1 MSELLIATRNRGKQ
15 REFAHIF
22 ADVDLQLCTLDDLG
36 IDVDVEETGATFRAN
51 AALKA
56 QAYCQLSGR
65 PTLADDS
72 GLEVDALH
80 GQPGVY
86 SARYGGRTGAAQ
98 LAYLLQQLEGVPAEA
113 RQARFVCVIALAR
126 PGGPIEFAEGFLS
139 GMITH
144 EPRGSAGFGYD
155 PLFYLPELG
164 QTLAEL
170 SPVQKNVLSHRAA
183 AAQAA
188 RAILMR
194 WQTEGV
200 L

>member
-144 EPRGSAGFGYD
+144 EHAGVQG
-155 PLFYLPELG
+155 
-164 QTLAEL
+164 LAMIRCFIC
-170 SPVQKNVLSHRAA
+170 QNWGRHWRNCR
-183 AAQAA
+183 QC
-188 RAILMR
+188 RRMY
-194 WQTEGV
+194 
-200 L
+200 

>member
-1 MSELLIATRNRGKQ
+1 MPELLIATRNRGKQ

-22 ADVDLQLCTLDDLG
+22 ANDNLRLCTLDDLG
-36 IDVDVEETGATFRAN
+36 IDVDVEETGATFNAN

-56 QAYCQLSGR
+56 ETYCQLSGR

-72 GLEVDALH
+72 GLEVVALH

-86 SARYGGRTGAAQ
+86 SARYGGLTGAAQ

-126 PGGPIEFAEGFLS
+126 PGGPTEFVEGVLS
-139 GMITH
+139 GMILH

-170 SPVQKNVLSHRAA
+170 LPARKNALSHRAA

-188 RAILMR
+188 RAILTR
-194 WQTEGV
+194 WQAEGV